1 MSMKGQRFTLNA
13 YTTALLTL
21 LLGIILSIKQN
32 DWGWFAR
39 SGSLV
44 VINGI
49 ILTSHQIF
57 EHMRSLNQSQKEPGS
72 KFDRDWAKAD
82 KQRLIHKYSQDI
94 WTNEKYGL
102 YMLITG
108 TLVWGFGDLINQFN

>member
-1 MSMKGQRFTLNA
+1 MKGQRYTLKA

-21 LLGIILSIKQN
+21 LVGIALSINQH

-49 ILTSHQIF
+49 ILTSHHIIQ
-57 EHMRSLNQSQKEPGS
+57 HMRSLNQSQARPEL
-72 KFDRDWAKAD
+72 KFERDWAKAD
-82 KQRLIHKYSQDI
+82 KQNLFHEYSQDI

-102 YMLITG
+102 YMLIAG